1 MAKTSK
7 IERNKKRMEAVSRCR
22 HKRAE
27 LRKILKSPF
36 TSLEEK
42 EAARKTMNNMPRLGL
57 ENRVVNRCE
66 LTGRPRGYLR
76 KFGMS
81 RIAFR
86 ELSNRGLV
94 PGVTKSSW

>member
-7 IERNKKRMEAVSRCR
+7 RVKARKREELVARY
-22 HKRAE
+22 AE
-27 LRKILKSPF
+27 LRRELKRRGDWEALRRLPRDSSPI
-36 TSLEEK
+36 
-42 EAARKTMNNMPRLGL
+42 RL
-57 ENRVVNRCE
+57 RNRCE

-76 KFGMS
+76 QFRVS

-86 ELSNRGLV
+86 ELAHRGQV